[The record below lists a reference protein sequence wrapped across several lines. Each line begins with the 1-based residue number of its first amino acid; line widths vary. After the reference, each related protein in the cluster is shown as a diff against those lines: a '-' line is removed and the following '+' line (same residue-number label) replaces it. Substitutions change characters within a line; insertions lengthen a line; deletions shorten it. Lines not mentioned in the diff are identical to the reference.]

1 MSDPLKIMIF
11 NAGFGKIKYLD
22 NKLALKKDFILLSE
36 LNYPNAT
43 LMSNSYENGLWL
55 YDPLTNQII
64 RFNNKLQQVQSSGN
78 ISEIAQ
84 TDISPVSMVEAN
96 NNLYIYAPETGI
108 LVFDRYAT
116 YLKLLPFKNLCS
128 FQVFLKDIFLVE
140 ANKIKIF
147 NINTFEEAVI
157 SLPEEYEII
166 SALCNNEHI
175 YILTKTHLNIYSIK
189 PE

>member
-1 MSDPLKIMIF
+1 
-11 NAGFGKIKYLD
+11 
-22 NKLALKKDFILLSE
+22 
-36 LNYPNAT
+36 
-43 LMSNSYENGLWL
+43 MSNSNENGLWL